1 MRSALVADPFSGG
14 ARITY
19 RLAAAWAPTGHL
31 DRPVVIS
38 LRNAFLAQLAA
49 KDVCEKRVR

>member
-1 MRSALVADPFSGG
+1 MRSALVADPFSGEPVS
-14 ARITY
+14 RIGWQQRGRRRVT
-19 RLAAAWAPTGHL
+19 WTGL
-31 DRPVVIS
+31 VIS